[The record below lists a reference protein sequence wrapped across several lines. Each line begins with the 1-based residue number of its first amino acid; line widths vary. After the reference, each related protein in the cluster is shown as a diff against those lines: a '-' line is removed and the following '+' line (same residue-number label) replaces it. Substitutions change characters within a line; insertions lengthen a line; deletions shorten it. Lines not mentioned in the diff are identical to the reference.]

1 MYTVYKHTC
10 QNGKVYIGIT
20 SLDVKTRWGKNGSL
34 YKNMLFG
41 KAIAKYGWDNIKHEI
56 LFSGLTEKEASE
68 KEAELINY
76 YRSNDRKFGYN
87 IADGGLI
94 HRHTQ
99 QTREKMSKSRK
110 GKQHSEQH
118 NKAVAKALKG
128 IKRSDDFKRKCR
140 ERNIGKKLTEEHK
153 KSISDGCKGK
163 GTKRVMQFSLS
174 GEYIQTFDSIG
185 DALREVNG
193 KSVGNIS
200 SCCSGKK
207 KNAYGYLWKL
217 ERGQN
222 HEQKMVEGGRD
233 PCSQDDGA
241 DSGIHAYSRTGG
253 A

>member
-1 MYTVYKHTC
+1 M
-10 QNGKVYIGIT
+10 I
-20 SLDVKTRWGKNGSL
+20 S
-34 YKNMLFG
+34 
-41 KAIAKYGWDNIKHEI
+41 
-56 LFSGLTEKEASE
+56 
-68 KEAELINY
+68 Y

-118 NKAVAKALKG
+118 NKAVAKSLKG

-222 HEQKMVEGGRD
+222 HE
-233 PCSQDDGA
+233 
-241 DSGIHAYSRTGG
+241 
-253 A
+253 